1 MAHTFHNP
9 ASLPPPQGRY
19 SQAVEVRPGA
29 RYLFISGQVG
39 MTAAGIIPPSFDEQ
53 CHLIYQNILA
63 LLVAANMRPSDL
75 VKLTVFLTDPQHVLA
90 HGQIR
95 REYLGDHQPASS
107 AVVVQT
113 LNPAWLLEVEAV
125 AASDP

>member
-39 MTAAGIIPPSFDEQ
+39 MTADGIIPPTFDEQ
-53 CHLIYQNILA
+53 CRQIYTNIVA
-63 LLVAANMRPSDL
+63 LLADASMRPSDL
-75 VKLTVFLTDPQHVLA
+75 VKLTVFLTDPQQVLA